1 MSLLLQS
8 FHCVFCT
15 DSVTMLYFLFAV
27 LFTTFI
33 FSGTE
38 GPANAQVDGKFDVIV
53 EGSLGAKLAGINI
66 PPHLEA
72 KDKTVYS
79 KMFSLWRN

>member
-1 MSLLLQS
+1 
-8 FHCVFCT
+8 
-15 DSVTMLYFLFAV
+15 MLYFLFAV

-72 KDKTVYS
+72 KD
-79 KMFSLWRN
+79 N